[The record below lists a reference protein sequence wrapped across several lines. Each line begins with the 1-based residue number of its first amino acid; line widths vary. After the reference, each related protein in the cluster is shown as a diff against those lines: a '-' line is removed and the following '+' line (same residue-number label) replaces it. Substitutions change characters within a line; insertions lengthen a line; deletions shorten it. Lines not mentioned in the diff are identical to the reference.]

1 MTLFGGA
8 AVPAFARNN
17 VLSSSTLAL
26 AGGSGVNSKRIS
38 IKGGVFRLMAGGKE
52 VTAIEDRYLDIV
64 IVKAAEKV
72 SRVFYAESFDSD
84 AAAAPPDCSSADGEK
99 PDAHIKNKP
108 AANCMTCP
116 NNIAGSG
123 KGNSRACRYQQ
134 YLAVV
139 LANDLEG
146 EVMKLTLP
154 STSIFGKEEGDKRP
168 LQAYARYLAVQ
179 NPPVSVEQ
187 IVTRMRF
194 DTKAESPKLFF
205 QPMRW
210 LTDDE
215 YVEVTAQAETPE
227 AMQAVTL
234 TVAQSDGVK
243 AAPLALEGKPLNNAK
258 PAPAPVVEDE
268 EEEAPPPAPKAK
280 KAKPAPAP
288 VVEDEDEEEAPPP
301 APKAK
306 KAKPAPA
313 PVVEEETEAEPEM
326 RKPAAKASAV
336 PAAQTKLASI
346 VSDWDDE

>member
-1 MTLFGGA
+1 MTLFGGS

-99 PDAHIKNKP
+99 PDAHIKDKP

-134 YLAVV
+134 HLAVV

-243 AAPLALEGKPLNNAK
+243 AAPLALEGKPLN
-258 PAPAPVVEDE
+258 
-268 EEEAPPPAPKAK
+268 

-288 VVEDEDEEEAPPP
+288 VVEEEDEEEAPPP

-306 KAKPAPA
+306 KAKPAPT
-313 PVVEEETEAEPEM
+313 PVVEEETEAEPEV